1 MLSYVERL
9 LAFRYLRAKRDE
21 RLISVISWF
30 SLVGIALGV
39 ATLIVVLSVMRGVRT
54 EMTESIVGL
63 EGHVTVAQRGQGIPE
78 FDNLVGLLKKQPGVK
93 TALPVVQGQVMVSY
107 HGTANGAM
115 VTGIRVE
122 DLAAKP
128 LLTKKIDGDL
138 EAFKRGEGVI
148 IGSRMAERI
157 GVHIGDSITLISP
170 EGRATPAGVVPRIK
184 AYPVVATF
192 SVGMF
197 AYDNGL
203 VVLPFNEAQVFFM
216 LSSADGLGRASAVEV
231 MGEHAGDAQALATQ
245 LSRTLGQEYRIYDW
259 QTSNGGLIRAVMV
272 QRNVM
277 FLVLT
282 MIIIVASFN
291 IVASLIMLV
300 REKSKDIA
308 VLRTLGASRQMI
320 MRIFMITGLAIGTI
334 GTLCG
339 VALGLAIALN
349 TKAIQAA
356 IERIT
361 GAPMFADELYF
372 LSSLPAEVNISEV
385 AFVGGVALLL
395 TFVATLYPSRRAA
408 SLNPVEVFRYE

>member
-1 MLSYVERL
+1 MFSHVERL

-30 SLVGIALGV
+30 SLTGIALGV

-63 EGHVTVAQRGQGIPE
+63 EGHVTVMMRGAAMPH
-78 FDNLVGLLKKQPGVK
+78 FDELTDLLKTQTGVK
-93 TALPVVQGQVMVSY
+93 TALPVVQGQVMVSF
-107 HGTANGAM
+107 HGAANGAM
-115 VTGIRVE
+115 VTGLRAE
-122 DLAAKP
+122 DLSAKP
-128 LLTKKIDGDL
+128 LLTQKINGDL
-138 EAFKRGEGVI
+138 EAFKRGEGII
-148 IGSRMAERI
+148 IGSRMAERM
-157 GVHIGDSITLISP
+157 GVRVGDSITLISP
-170 EGRATPAGVVPRIK
+170 EGRATPAGTVPRIK

-203 VVLPFNEAQVFFM
+203 VVLPFQEAQVFFM
-216 LSSADGLGRASAVEV
+216 LSDAEGIGRVNAIEV
-231 MGEHAGDAQALATQ
+231 MGNNAADAPQLAKTISQ
-245 LSRTLGQEYRIYDW
+245 TLGGDFRVYDW
-259 QTSNGGLIRAVMV
+259 QTSNGGLIRAVLV

-308 VLRTLGASRQMI
+308 VLRTIGASKQMI
-320 MRIFMITGLAIGTI
+320 MRVFMTTGLAIGSM
-334 GTLCG
+334 GTLAG
-339 VALGLAIALN
+339 VALGLTISLN

-356 IERIT
+356 IERAT

-372 LSSLPAEVNISEV
+372 LSSLPAEVNASEV
-385 AFVGGVALLL
+385 AFVAGVALLL
-395 TFVATLYPSRRAA
+395 TFVATLYPARRAA